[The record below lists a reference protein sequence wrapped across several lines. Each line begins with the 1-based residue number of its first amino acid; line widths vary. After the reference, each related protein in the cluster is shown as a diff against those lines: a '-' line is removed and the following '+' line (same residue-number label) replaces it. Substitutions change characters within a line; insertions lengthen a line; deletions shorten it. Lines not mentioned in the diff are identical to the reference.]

1 MYQCTMV
8 KWENTKKVD
17 YMRKYIFAI
26 CVGIVVMCLC
36 VGCNKN
42 KKRKGD
48 VDLPQLI
55 IGSDNYDPYYFIN
68 EQGKTVG
75 IDVELAREACRRIG
89 YKPVFKKIVWDNK
102 DIELEA
108 GNIVCIWG
116 SYTMTGRENEY
127 QWAGPYMYSHQ
138 VIVVSA
144 ESNIK
149 TIAGLKDKKIAV
161 QVTGKPEEIFLK
173 RLDNRIPEVEDVYS
187 FSDIKEVFACL
198 REGYVDAIAGH
209 ESTLNK
215 LIDENNGDYY
225 VLDENLY
232 VSELGV
238 AFLNNYKN
246 KELIN
251 KLSDTLEDMRKDG
264 TIEKILDKYDISPQ
278 EAYIDRE

>member
-1 MYQCTMV
+1 
-8 KWENTKKVD
+8 
-17 YMRKYIFAI
+17 MRKYIFAI
-26 CVGIVVMCLC
+26 CVGILVICLC
-36 VGCNKN
+36 ADCSKN
-42 KKRKGD
+42 KKKTGT
-48 VDLPQLI
+48 VELPELV
-55 IGSDNYDPYYFIN
+55 IGSDNYDPYYYIN

-75 IDVELAREACRRIG
+75 IDVELAKEACRRIG
-89 YKPVFKKIVWDNK
+89 YKPVFKKIIWDNK
-102 DIELEA
+102 DSELET
-108 GNIVCIWG
+108 GNIDCIWG

-149 TIAGLKDKKIAV
+149 TIDELKDKKIAV

-198 REGYVDAIAGH
+198 REGYVDAIAGQ

-215 LIDENNGDYY
+215 FIDENNGDYY

-238 AFLNNYKN
+238 AFSNNYKD
-246 KELIN
+246 KELIH
-251 KLSDTLEDMRKDG
+251 KLSDALEDMRKDG
-264 TIEKILDKYDISPQ
+264 TIGQILDKYDISPH
-278 EAYIDRE
+278 EAYTDRE